1 MILLKKVVKKYS
13 NFELD
18 VSFDVKK
25 AEIFGIIGSSG
36 SGKSTILRLIQGLI
50 KQDDGEINIDKGTK
64 ISYVFQEYNLL
75 NNKTVYDN
83 VALPLLLQGKLD
95 DDKVKKY
102 LSFVN
107 LEDKSDMYISSL
119 SGGQKQRVA
128 LARALVSE
136 PDVLLCDEIT
146 SALDNVTKYEILN
159 LLKDINE
166 KKTTTIILITHELD
180 VVKNICSRVGIIE
193 DGKILDIIKVRKSL
207 EVDNNKSYFEY
218 AKEYLI

>member
-13 NFELD
+13 NFELN

-75 NNKTVYDN
+75 NNKTAYDN

-107 LEDKSDMYISSL
+107 LEDKADMYISSL

-146 SALDNVTKYEILN
+146 SALDNATKYEILN

-193 DGKILDIIKVRKSL
+193 DGKILDIIKVGKSL

>member
-1 MILLKKVVKKYS
+1 
-13 NFELD
+13 
-18 VSFDVKK
+18 
-25 AEIFGIIGSSG
+25 
-36 SGKSTILRLIQGLI
+36 
-50 KQDDGEINIDKGTK
+50 
-64 ISYVFQEYNLL
+64 
-75 NNKTVYDN
+75 
-83 VALPLLLQGKLD
+83 
-95 DDKVKKY
+95 
-102 LSFVN
+102 
-107 LEDKSDMYISSL
+107 MYISSL

-146 SALDNVTKYEILN
+146 SALDNATKYEILN

-180 VVKNICSRVGIIE
+180 VVKNICSRVGIME
-193 DGKILDIIKVRKSL
+193 DGKILDIIKVGKSL

>member
-13 NFELD
+13 NFELN

-107 LEDKSDMYISSL
+107 LEDKADMYISSL

-146 SALDNVTKYEILN
+146 NALDNATKYEILN

-193 DGKILDIIKVRKSL
+193 DGKILDIIKVGKSL

>member
-13 NFELD
+13 NFELN

-107 LEDKSDMYISSL
+107 LEDKADMYISSL

-146 SALDNVTKYEILN
+146 SALDNATKYEILN

-193 DGKILDIIKVRKSL
+193 DGKILDIIKVGKSL
-207 EVDNNKSYFEY
+207 EVNNNKSYFEY
-218 AKEYLI
+218 HD

>member
-13 NFELD
+13 NFELH

-107 LEDKSDMYISSL
+107 LEDKADMYISSL

-146 SALDNVTKYEILN
+146 SALDNATKYEILN

-193 DGKILDIIKVRKSL
+193 DGKILDIIKVGKSL

>member
-146 SALDNVTKYEILN
+146 SALDNATKYEILN

-180 VVKNICSRVGIIE
+180 VVKNICSRVGIME
-193 DGKILDIIKVRKSL
+193 DGKILDIIKVGKSL
-207 EVDNNKSYFEY
+207 EVNNNKSYFEY

>member
-1 MILLKKVVKKYS
+1 MILLNKVVKKYS
-13 NFELD
+13 NFELN

-107 LEDKSDMYISSL
+107 LEDKADMYISSL

-193 DGKILDIIKVRKSL
+193 DGKILDIIKVGKSL

>member
-13 NFELD
+13 NFELN
-18 VSFDVKK
+18 VSFDVQK

-107 LEDKSDMYISSL
+107 LEDKADMYISSL

-146 SALDNVTKYEILN
+146 SALDNATKYEILN

-193 DGKILDIIKVRKSL
+193 DGKILDIIKVGKSL

>member
-13 NFELD
+13 NFELN

-50 KQDDGEINIDKGTK
+50 KQDDGEININKGTK

-107 LEDKSDMYISSL
+107 LEDKADMYISSL

-146 SALDNVTKYEILN
+146 SALDNATKYEILN

-193 DGKILDIIKVRKSL
+193 DGKILDIIKVGKSL

>member
-13 NFELD
+13 NFELN

-83 VALPLLLQGKLD
+83 VALPLLLQGKLY

-107 LEDKSDMYISSL
+107 LEDKADMYISSL

-146 SALDNVTKYEILN
+146 SALDNATKYEILN

-193 DGKILDIIKVRKSL
+193 DGKILDIIKVGKSL